1 MGRVELVE
9 QVIVLLEFALVDAL
23 NARNADVGRSS
34 EYLSKVCQHVE
45 EILDL
50 YVEHL
55 SDGGDKC

>member
-23 NARNADVGRSS
+23 NARNAERSN